1 MLRTRPWVLAGGLA
15 LFLANTIHGQEGR
28 PALPAETAEDA
39 RVKRVLNES
48 LPNDLPKWTIE
59 SESRLDGVGSFHD
72 PTEAVTTPFHH
83 EITISYAYHP
93 TEQERAALQADA
105 TTTAGIRRVMASTQC
120 EVRAAAN
127 DFDDQMHDE
136 APIRVIS
143 RPPFSLALVGDVE
156 TRVYLGPWAPGA
168 PERDG
173 DAMEYRPMATR
184 NRTAP
189 GSQIQTVS
197 IRLACAPQAAELILA
212 KSNVTRLATMIGES
226 VMPMPTRHPLPTEKA
241 LTPAPIGDTAIAF
254 TIDGGD
260 LHQRNVRLKPSKQE
274 QFAYLNNLYPDFAV
288 TDNAMTRLLASEDAD
303 FATKNKSGFLDIT
316 MPLVRTTGTFE
327 VTPDADKATLAGGI
341 NCWDACEWSFDAKAV
356 TVTVT
361 RYDPVNGFI
370 EGTFSGSVMLK
381 YKASEPID
389 HRETTAMVTGGVFK
403 VRRRADR

>member
-48 LPNDLPKWTIE
+48 LPHDLPKWTIE

-156 TRVYLGPWAPGA
+156 TRVYLAPGRRA
-168 PERDG
+168 LRSE
-173 DAMEYRPMATR
+173 MATPW
-184 NRTAP
+184 NIAPWPHATALHRVRRSRP
-189 GSQIQTVS
+189 CRSVS
-197 IRLACAPQAAELILA
+197 
-212 KSNVTRLATMIGES
+212 
-226 VMPMPTRHPLPTEKA
+226 
-241 LTPAPIGDTAIAF
+241 PAP
-254 TIDGGD
+254 
-260 LHQRNVRLKPSKQE
+260 LRLPS
-274 QFAYLNNLYPDFAV
+274 
-288 TDNAMTRLLASEDAD
+288 
-303 FATKNKSGFLDIT
+303 
-316 MPLVRTTGTFE
+316 
-327 VTPDADKATLAGGI
+327 
-341 NCWDACEWSFDAKAV
+341 
-356 TVTVT
+356 
-361 RYDPVNGFI
+361 
-370 EGTFSGSVMLK
+370 
-381 YKASEPID
+381 
-389 HRETTAMVTGGVFK
+389 
-403 VRRRADR
+403 